1 MGRCIP
7 RPGQAFLH
15 GPTGSKGR
23 RQNQTRASG
32 FRDTPE
38 DSNYTHDMCVL
49 IYIYIGLYIYILYIH
64 IFIVFTHMYIY
75 ICIHSFFWLIN
86 IGNPKI
92 LDLWLEMFS
101 SMALFAKLLCGL
113 NFGAGPGS
121 NIQPTSTN
129 YNCFFQNQVLGCLLY
144 TINLGNHHG
153 QHKNFQYYGILRSH
167 ISCLDHG
174 THVQFVLFNLL
185 ISMCRKKITTTFD
198 TTSKIYDMTKW
209 LWLISYCDVLI
220 GRNTPSPYL
229 PCIHNNEYL
238 THTVVYRT
246 SHVENTILMY
256 LFWVCGCSQYPS
268 CTSYF

>member
-1 MGRCIP
+1 MFLLLTFCWWAVAFHAQARLFCMALRDRKDGDKTKHARQVLGIHQKTAIP
-7 RPGQAFLH
+7 IIH
-15 GPTGSKGR
+15 MT
-23 RQNQTRASG
+23 
-32 FRDTPE
+32 
-38 DSNYTHDMCVL
+38 CVYWYIYRTVH
-49 IYIYIGLYIYILYIH
+49 IYIYYIH
-64 IFIVFTHMYIY
+64 IFIVFHTYVYIY

-185 ISMCRKKITTTFD
+185 ISMCRKKNNNHFWYNKQNIW
-198 TTSKIYDMTKW
+198 YD
-209 LWLISYCDVLI
+209 
-220 GRNTPSPYL
+220 
-229 PCIHNNEYL
+229 
-238 THTVVYRT
+238 
-246 SHVENTILMY
+246 
-256 LFWVCGCSQYPS
+256 
-268 CTSYF
+268 